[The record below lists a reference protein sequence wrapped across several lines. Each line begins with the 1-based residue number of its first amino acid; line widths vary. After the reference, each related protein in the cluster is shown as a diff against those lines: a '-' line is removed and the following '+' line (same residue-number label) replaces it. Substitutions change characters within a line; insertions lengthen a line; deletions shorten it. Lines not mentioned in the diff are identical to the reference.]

1 MKTFRKTLIFLALIV
16 SVMTLYSF
24 VTYASKPVF
33 TYPSRGNMLQ
43 KGKKS
48 KTKMTV
54 KYFPNECNGKQWKF
68 ASSDKGVVTVK
79 KAGKTSC
86 IVTKNKK
93 CNNGIAVI
101 QAKCKG
107 FTCYEVIIVG
117 AGDSKARKTSKT
129 IAWEKR
135 INHDLTKGETQNTS
149 NTNTTVTTTTETRVL
164 STKEEKEVSLKNGTR
179 DSNGILWQ
187 ATWWGYDING
197 KVVYDAGPLYEAY
210 YSHNRPSPYVTSIQI
225 GNTLITYNE
234 KGEAVVSYK

>member
-16 SVMTLYSF
+16 SVMTMYSF

-33 TYPSRGNMLQ
+33 TYPSRGNILQ

-48 KTKMTV
+48 KAKMTV
-54 KYFPNECNGKQWKF
+54 KYFPNECKGKQWKF

-135 INHDLTKGETQNTS
+135 INHDLTTGETQNTS
-149 NTNTTVTTTTETRVL
+149 NTTTTTTTTT
-164 STKEEKEVSLKNGTR
+164 STSSTEEEKAVSMKNGTR

-187 ATWWGYDING
+187 ATWWGYDRNG
-197 KVVYDAGPLYEAY
+197 KVVYDYGPFWEAY
-210 YSHNRPSPYVTSIQI
+210 YKNHRPGPNVISVTI
-225 GNTLITYNE
+225 GDTTYYYN
-234 KGEAVVSYK
+234 

>member
-1 MKTFRKTLIFLALIV
+1 MKTLRKTIIFLALIV
-16 SVMTLYSF
+16 SVMTMYSF

-33 TYPSRGNMLQ
+33 TYPSRGNILQ

-48 KTKMTV
+48 KAKMIV

-135 INHDLTKGETQNTS
+135 INHDLTTGETQNTS
-149 NTNTTVTTTTETRVL
+149 NTNTTVTTTTTTSTS
-164 STKEEKEVSLKNGTR
+164 STKEEKEISLKNGTR

-187 ATWWGYDING
+187 DNWWGYDRNG
-197 KVVYDAGPLYEAY
+197 KVVYDYGPIWESY
-210 YSHNRPSPYVTSIQI
+210 YKNHRPGPNVTSVTI
-225 GNTLITYNE
+225 GGTTYYYN
-234 KGEAVVSYK
+234 

>member
-1 MKTFRKTLIFLALIV
+1 MKTLRKTIIFLALIV
-16 SVMTLYSF
+16 SVMTMYSF
-24 VTYASKPVF
+24 VTHASNPVF
-33 TYPSRGNMLQ
+33 TYQSRGNMLQ

-54 KYFPNECNGKQWKF
+54 KYFPNECKGKQWKF

-135 INHDLTKGETQNTS
+135 INHDLTTGETQNTS
-149 NTNTTVTTTTETRVL
+149 NTNTTVTTTTTTSTSSTETRVR
-164 STKEEKEVSLKNGTR
+164 STKEEKEISLKNGTR

-187 ATWWGYDING
+187 CTWWGYDRNG
-197 KVVYDAGPLYEAY
+197 KVVYDAGPWYEAY
-210 YSHNRPSPYVTSIQI
+210 YKNNRPSPNVTSVTI
-225 GNTLITYNE
+225 GDTTYYYN
-234 KGEAVVSYK
+234 